1 MTSGGLSPGPRGYA
15 GPPGEVEPVRLLSLV
30 RVRLVDAILLVVTA
44 VAAAEASL
52 LVITLGSA
60 LLDVTATG
68 LTGWQG
74 AADVGLP
81 ALWIAGLAWISLTAW
96 RRTTWGCRGE
106 LDDRGACRRHRG
118 YCARSQR
125 QRRVSP

>member
-1 MTSGGLSPGPRGYA
+1 M
-15 GPPGEVEPVRLLSLV
+15 RLLSLL
-30 RVRLVDAILLVVTA
+30 RVRLTDAVLLVVTA
-44 VAAAEASL
+44 VAAAEAIL

-68 LTGWQG
+68 LSGWQD

-81 ALWIAGLAWISLTAW
+81 ALWIAGLAWISLAAW

-118 YCARSQR
+118 YCAGSQR
-125 QRRVSP
+125 QRGVSR